1 MAQSG
6 ISERSVA
13 EVDLGRQER
22 ASSSTTGDALTLG
35 REAFSR
41 RAWREAFDHLSA
53 ADQTTPLAAEDVERL
68 ATAATLVGRDDGP
81 DFWARAHQE
90 FLNRGEIERAAR
102 CAFWVAFLLM
112 TGGKSARGSG
122 WISRGRRLLED
133 GQHSEAIRGLL
144 LVPLALQRVMDGD
157 AEGAYAAFA
166 EASEIAAR
174 HHDRDLAALSRHGLG
189 RALIYQG
196 RIADGVMLLDESMVA
211 VTADDVSPIIVGG
224 VYCSVIAACRE
235 IFDLRRAQ
243 EWTAALN
250 EWCASH
256 PDAVQHRG
264 YCCVHRAEMMQLHG
278 AWLDA
283 MHEAQQA
290 SQHLAAPRTQPAAA
304 EALYQQA
311 ELHRLRGDVANAEDV
326 YRQAGQL
333 GRKPYPGLAQLRL
346 AQGHTDAAATAIRHA
361 LEEFSGHMRTR
372 ALPAYVEIMLAARDV
387 AAARAGAEE
396 LAAMAAKLD
405 APFVHALAAH
415 AMGSV
420 LLAEHDAR
428 GALTALRRAWALWR
442 ELDAPYEASRTRV
455 LIAVACRALGDE
467 DGADMEL
474 DAARQTFTQLGAG
487 PELARLEDVARQQPS
502 KATGGLSAREA
513 QVLRLVATGKTNR
526 AIADELSISE
536 KTVARHISNIFVKLN
551 VSTRAAATAYAFQH
565 ALR

>member
-6 ISERSVA
+6 IWERCVT
-13 EVDLGRQER
+13 EVDIRRRGE
-22 ASSSTTGDALTLG
+22 APTGSSGALTRG

-41 RAWREAFDHLSA
+41 RAWREAFDYLSA
-53 ADQTTPLAAEDVERL
+53 ADQAAPLAAEDVERL

-90 FLNRGEIERAAR
+90 FLNRGDIERAAR

-112 TGGKSARGSG
+112 TAGKPARGSG

-133 GQHSEAIRGLL
+133 GQLSGAIQGLL
-144 LVPLALQRVMDGD
+144 LVPLALQRVSEGD

-166 EASEIAAR
+166 EASQIADR

-189 RALIYQG
+189 RALIYMG

-250 EWCASH
+250 EWCASQ

-278 AWLDA
+278 AWLEA

-290 SQHLAAPRTQPAAA
+290 SQHLAAPRTHLAAG

-311 ELHRLRGDVANAEDV
+311 ELHRLRGDVANAEDG
-326 YRQAGQL
+326 YRQAAQL

-346 AQGHTDAAATAIRHA
+346 AQGHIDAAATAIRNA
-361 LEEFSGHMRTR
+361 LDEFSGHMRTR
-372 ALPAYVEIMLAARDV
+372 ALPAYVEIMLAVRDV
-387 AAARAGAEE
+387 PAARAAAEE
-396 LAAMAAKLD
+396 LTAIAATLD
-405 APFVHALAAH
+405 APLVDALAAH

-428 GALTALRRAWALWR
+428 GALTALRRAWTLWS
-442 ELDAPYEASRTRV
+442 ELDAPYEAARTRV
-455 LIAVACRALGDE
+455 LVAVACRALGDE

-474 DAARQTFTQLGAG
+474 DAARQVFAQLGAA
-487 PELARLEDVARQQPS
+487 PELARVEEAARQHAQ
-502 KATGGLSAREA
+502 KTAGGLSAREA

-565 ALR
+565 ELR

>member
-6 ISERSVA
+6 TSEGCVT
-13 EVDLGRQER
+13 EVDLRGHEMESATTSDMLIRGR
-22 ASSSTTGDALTLG
+22 D
-35 REAFSR
+35 AFSR

-53 ADQTTPLAAEDVERL
+53 ADRTTPLAAEDIEHL

-81 DFWARAHQE
+81 EFWARAHQE
-90 FLNRGEIERAAR
+90 FLNLGDIERAAR

-112 TGGKSARGSG
+112 TAGKPARGSG

-133 GQHSEAIRGLL
+133 GQASGAVQGLL
-144 LVPLALQRVMDGD
+144 LIPLALQRVIEGD
-157 AEGAYAAFA
+157 AEGAYTAFT
-166 EASEIAAR
+166 EASQIANR

-189 RALIYQG
+189 RALIYMG
-196 RIADGVMLLDESMVA
+196 RIADGVTLLDESMVA
-211 VTADDVSPIIVGG
+211 VTADQVSPIIVGG

-243 EWTAALN
+243 EWTVALN
-250 EWCASH
+250 EWCASQ

-311 ELHRLRGDVANAEDV
+311 ELHRLRGDVAKAEDG
-326 YRQAGQL
+326 YRQAAQL
-333 GRKPYPGLAQLRL
+333 GRTSYPGLAQLRL
-346 AQGHTDAAATAIRHA
+346 AQGQTDAAAAAIRHA

-396 LAAMAAKLD
+396 LTAMAARLD
-405 APFVHALAAH
+405 APFVRALAAH

-420 LLAEHDAR
+420 LLAEHDPR
-428 GALTALRRAWALWR
+428 GALTALRRAWELWR
-442 ELDAPYEASRTRV
+442 ELDAPFEASRTRV
-455 LIAVACRALGDE
+455 LVAVACRALGDE
-467 DGADMEL
+467 DGADMEF
-474 DAARQTFTQLGAG
+474 DAARQTFARLGAA
-487 PELARLEDVARQQPS
+487 PELARLEHLARQQPS
-502 KATGGLSAREA
+502 KATGGLSVREA

-526 AIADELSISE
+526 AIADELCISE

-551 VSTRAAATAYAFQH
+551 VSTRAAATAYAFEH
-565 ALR
+565 ELR

>member
-1 MAQSG
+1 
-6 ISERSVA
+6 VT
-13 EVDLGRQER
+13 EVDMRKLE
-22 ASSSTTGDALTLG
+22 TTPSKTSDVLTRG

-41 RAWREAFDHLSA
+41 RAWREAFDDLSA
-53 ADQTTPLAAEDVERL
+53 ADQTAPLAAEDVERL

-90 FLNRGEIERAAR
+90 FLSRGDIDRAAR

-112 TGGKSARGSG
+112 TVGKSARGSG

-133 GQHSEAIRGLL
+133 GQASGAVQGLL
-144 LVPLALQRVMDGD
+144 LIPLALQRVIEGDG
-157 AEGAYAAFA
+157 EGAYAAFA
-166 EASEIAAR
+166 EASQIADR

-189 RALIYQG
+189 RALIYLG
-196 RIADGVMLLDESMVA
+196 KIADGVMLLDESMVA
-211 VTADDVSPIIVGG
+211 VTADEVSPIIVGG

-243 EWTAALN
+243 EWTAALD
-250 EWCASH
+250 EWCAVQ

-264 YCCVHRAEMMQLHG
+264 YCCVHRSEMMQLHG

-290 SQHLAAPRTQPAAA
+290 SQHLAAPRTQSAAA

-311 ELHRLRGDVANAEDV
+311 ELHRLRGDVANAEDM

-346 AQGHTDAAATAIRHA
+346 AQGQIDTAATAIRHA

-372 ALPAYVEIMLAARDV
+372 ALPAYVEIMLAAGDV
-387 AAARAGAEE
+387 PAARAGAEE
-396 LAAMAAKLD
+396 LTTIAAKLE
-405 APFVHALAAH
+405 APFVDALAAH

-428 GALTALRRAWALWR
+428 AALAALRRASTLWR
-442 ELDAPYEASRTRV
+442 ELDAPYEASRARV
-455 LIAVACRALGDE
+455 LVAAACRALGDE

-474 DAARQTFTQLGAG
+474 DAARQAFTRLGAG
-487 PELARLEDVARQQPS
+487 PELTRLDDAMRQQASRP
-502 KATGGLSAREA
+502 TGGLSAREA

-526 AIADELSISE
+526 AIAGELRISD

-565 ALR
+565 ELR